1 MSVIAKKNTYSLL
14 ANNYKTRVIAD
25 GGSVINMAAV
35 DSAITNAQDSSYYDS
50 TKIWIGADFGVKK
63 DANNKV
69 TKLYNIKGT
78 NDFSQADTSKA
89 GTWFAS
95 GGADSRP
102 YIHFGIVATFN
113 DFMDAASAVNIAS
126 VHAVFDPTTA
136 TSAEESYESF
146 VGGVGTRIILRSE
159 QTTVMLSVGGELFS
173 AGEYT
178 ANFKVNN
185 SVTLNFTN
193 DAYQLFDVYGT
204 PASWLGRLAFD
215 NTGGQSATMKFQEM
229 IMTNITTKQNAM
241 RTFLNSKYSIY

>member
-1 MSVIAKKNTYSLL
+1 MQQVGIQLQTGGQMVTKLLIILLFASICFGQIQQNHLSVIAKKNTYSLL
-14 ANNYKTRVIAD
+14 ANNYKTREIAD

-126 VHAVFDPTTA
+126 
-136 TSAEESYESF
+136 
-146 VGGVGTRIILRSE
+146 
-159 QTTVMLSVGGELFS
+159 
-173 AGEYT
+173 
-178 ANFKVNN
+178 
-185 SVTLNFTN
+185 
-193 DAYQLFDVYGT
+193 
-204 PASWLGRLAFD
+204 
-215 NTGGQSATMKFQEM
+215 
-229 IMTNITTKQNAM
+229 
-241 RTFLNSKYSIY
+241 